1 MIDIFQ
7 RKCNQPS
14 ANFWIWFLQTHE
26 NLDQPATHQILIFLP
41 KGQKDKIATFNIIW
55 FEFTCICTMG
65 MLNNFF
71 FLLFGCK
78 LIYTLSYVDLSPDCQ
93 VQRTW
98 KKSLSFSFLSV
109 KARVDLLGS
118 LAWVANIY
126 SPKIQW
132 ILLWFALHCSCSYFY
147 CLARKAALPLLMPF
161 PWYFY
166 VFFLSFLCFLCI
178 LRLLNIF
185 YPVRYYLSCQ
195 SVLHLMLGSLLFNIL
210 LLVFFVK

>member
-41 KGQKDKIATFNIIW
+41 KGQKDKSATFNIIW

-166 VFFLSFLCFLCI
+166 VFFPI
-178 LRLLNIF
+178 IF
-185 YPVRYYLSCQ
+185 VFP
-195 SVLHLMLGSLLFNIL
+195 LHFT
-210 LLVFFVK
+210 FVKHFLPC